1 MSQHYPDGSS
11 ERVFISYSHD
21 SREHRDR
28 VHALAE
34 RLRGEGVDCWID
46 QYVQAPAEGWPNW
59 MRMQIREANHVLV
72 VCTETYQRRVDLLEQ
87 PGRGLGATWEGG
99 LITLSAYAAQGRN
112 NKFIP
117 IVFSADDARYIPD
130 FLQGATWYDVSTE
143 EGYEALYAHLT
154 AQQLVPVPPLGQRRQ
169 VGTPRTEVPAVR
181 APATGSTPRVEPQ
194 DRDVGTLVLVESQQ
208 GTRLLRAERI
218 EERDGR
224 VHLTLMPSGGEDSA
238 FIGDLKQRWG
248 ASRVWLAFGDTGTE
262 ATVESA
268 DRSKDAAGER
278 WAVVLVPVEDNR
290 GNLTEMGTSGKS
302 ADDIAELRARR
313 ILLDERPPEE
323 LTRWGKVDGTLEML
337 VQGLDTNRPIKASP
351 IPPLFQ
357 ALGGDRS
364 TFLDAARLVAVLE
377 LHRTGT
383 IAHVLE
389 LDLRMEGPDR
399 LRAHFRGRRRKIYTN
414 APAPEITVD
423 GVCPLNGRSG

>member
-1 MSQHYPDGSS
+1 MSQHHPDGSAS

-21 SREHRDR
+21 SPGHRAR

-34 RLRGEGVDCWID
+34 RLRNEGVDCWID

-117 IVFSADDARYIPD
+117 IVFSAEDARYIPD

-169 VGTPRTEVPAVR
+169 VGAPRAGQPA
-181 APATGSTPRVEPQ
+181 AWPAAASSTAGALERP
-194 DRDVGTLVLVESQQ
+194 VGTLVLLESQQ
-208 GTRLLRAERI
+208 GKRFLRAERI

-224 VHLTLMPSGGEDSA
+224 VHLTVLPSGGEDSA

-248 ASRVWLAFGDTGTE
+248 ASRVWLSFGDTATE
-262 ATVESA
+262 ATVEVA
-268 DRSKDAAGER
+268 DRSRDAAGDR
-278 WAVVLVPVEDNR
+278 WTVVLVPIEDNR
-290 GNLTEMGTSGKS
+290 GHLTEMGTTGKS

-323 LTRWGKVDGTLEML
+323 LTRWGKVDNTLEML
-337 VQGLDTNRPIKASP
+337 VQGLDAGRPVQASP
-351 IPPLFQ
+351 LPPLFSE
-357 ALGGDRS
+357 LGGDR
-364 TFLDAARLVAVLE
+364 TFFLDAARLTAVLE

-383 IAHVLE
+383 VANILE
-389 LDLRMEGPDR
+389 LDLLMEGSDR
-399 LRAHFRGRRRKIYTN
+399 LRVHFRGRRRKVYTN
-414 APAPEITVD
+414 APAHEITVD
-423 GVCPLNGRSG
+423 GVCQLSGRPR